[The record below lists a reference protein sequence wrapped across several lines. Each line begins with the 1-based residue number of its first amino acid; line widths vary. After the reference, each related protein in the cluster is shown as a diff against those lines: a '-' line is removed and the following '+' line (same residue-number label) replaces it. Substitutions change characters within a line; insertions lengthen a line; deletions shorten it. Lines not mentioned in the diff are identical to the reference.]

1 MRPARERDRD
11 YATMTADRNT
21 SSATEAEEDRTGL
34 LKLAV
39 AGLAVG
45 ALAGLFGCAFHLAVD
60 YAVALRSAV
69 VAWSL
74 QGSWFAWLAPIGLA
88 AAAAFVSRWLV
99 RRFAP
104 EASGSGVQHVEAV
117 VQGEARPVRAIVLP
131 VKFIGGTLA
140 LGSGLALGR
149 EGPTVQMGA
158 TLGRLFA
165 RSFGLRAADDRA
177 LLAAGAGAGLA
188 AAFNAPLAGA
198 IFVFEELVRRFEL
211 RVAVAALTAC
221 SAALALMRALIGQR
235 LEFSVP
241 TFEMQLFPGYLLF
254 LLFGGLVG
262 LLGVAYNRLV
272 VAGLDVAERMH
283 RVAPEVQAA
292 LVGGLFGL
300 LACVTPTLV
309 GGGETLIQS
318 VLDGGQSVAMLLI
331 IFAARLVLGPLSYA
345 PGLPGGLFAPLLVV
359 GAAAGALF
367 GHALEAALPV
377 LTAPTAAYAAVGM
390 GALFVGVVRAP
401 VTGIALIVEMT
412 GETALFI
419 PLLTACAAA
428 VAVPTLLGDPAI
440 YDALRLRDAA
450 RRREQGGG
458 AP

>member
-1 MRPARERDRD
+1 MPAERN
-11 YATMTADRNT
+11 AG
-21 SSATEAEEDRTGL
+21 SAPQGEEDRSGL

-45 ALAGLFGCAFHLAVD
+45 ALAGLVGCAFQLAVD

-69 VAWSL
+69 VARALEAPWI
-74 QGSWFAWLAPIGLA
+74 GWLAPVGLA
-88 AAAAFVSRWLV
+88 AAAAFVARGLV

-104 EASGSGVQHVEAV
+104 EASGSGVQHVEAI
-117 VQGEARPVRAIVLP
+117 VQGEARPVRARVLP

-149 EGPTVQMGA
+149 EGPTVQMAA

-165 RSFGLRAADDRA
+165 RRFGFSAADDRA

-211 RVAVAALTAC
+211 RVAVAAMTAC
-221 SAALALMRALIGQR
+221 SAALAVMRALIGRR

-241 TFEMQLFPGYLLF
+241 TFDMQLFPGYLLF
-254 LLFGGLVG
+254 FVFGGLIG

-272 VAGLDVAERMH
+272 VAGLDVDEHMH
-283 RVAPEVQAA
+283 RVAPEVRAA
-292 LVGGLFGL
+292 LVGGVFGL

-309 GGGETLIQS
+309 GGGESLIQS
-318 VLDGGQSVAMLLI
+318 VLDGGQSVAMLVV
-331 IFAARLVLGPLSYA
+331 IFTARLLLGPLSYA
-345 PGLPGGLFAPLLVV
+345 PGLRGGLFAPLLVV

-367 GHALEAALPV
+367 GHALEAILPV

-412 GETALFI
+412 GATTLFI
-419 PLLTACAAA
+419 PLLTACATAF
-428 VAVPTLLGDPAI
+428 AVPTALGDPAI
-440 YDALRLRDAA
+440 YDALRLRETT
-450 RRREQGGG
+450 RRRQPRGENR
-458 AP
+458 